1 MTHSQFAGEVIRDAG
16 LPVSAE
22 QNIESAAGIEKQLSS
37 QRSLINRIS
46 ERITAFAGSL
56 TFVLVHILRFIGWVL
71 TNRVV
76 EAAGYGAFD
85 RYPHIFLN
93 LALSSPVRALTSPT

>member
-1 MTHSQFAGEVIRDAG
+1 MRDAR
-16 LPVSAE
+16 LPVSVK
-22 QNIESAAGIEKQLSS
+22 QNIESVAGIEKELSN
-37 QRSLINRIS
+37 QRSLVNRIG

-56 TFVLVHILRFIGWVL
+56 TFVLVHILWFIGWVL
-71 TNRVV
+71 TNQVV

-85 RYPHIFLN
+85 PYPYIFLN